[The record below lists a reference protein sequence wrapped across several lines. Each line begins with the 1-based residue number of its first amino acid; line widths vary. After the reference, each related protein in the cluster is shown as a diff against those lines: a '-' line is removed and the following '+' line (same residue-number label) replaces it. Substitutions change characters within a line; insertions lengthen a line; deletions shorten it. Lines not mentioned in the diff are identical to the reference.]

1 MSRDEEIRQAAG
13 KVGIRD
19 NKGRYAHGFLMQAL
33 REAFTEGA
41 QWADEHLKMAED
53 LDDCSRDD
61 LLGLIEFYRQAL
73 EVQGKTV
80 RQLVIAKVCRWLAH
94 NAHEYLDADNG
105 YVTYK
110 IIEEFEKAMN
120 YESKDK
126 KDGRN
131 S

>member
-13 KVGIRD
+13 NVAIRD
-19 NKGRYAHGFLMQAL
+19 NKGQYAHGFLMQAL

-41 QWADEHLKMAED
+41 RWADEHLKMAED

-80 RQLVIAKVCRWLAH
+80 RQVTINRASQWLAY
-94 NAHEYLDADNG
+94 NAHEYLDTDNG
-105 YVTYK
+105 YDTYK
-110 IIEEFEKAMN
+110 MIEEFQKAMQD
-120 YESKDK
+120 ESK
-126 KDGRN
+126 
-131 S
+131 